1 MRDILKEYQW
11 DWKLYAMMKGSA
23 GITKGTP
30 NEVLT
35 MLQFMKPE
43 AQERI
48 MRMAAGGDAAFIMG
62 NAMAEYYKNILT
74 AHEQGKQIAL
84 VTYNFSPAVL
94 FAMDIVPICLESL
107 SGAIIQAFDKGVGEA
122 LDYCTEVGF
131 PENRLFRAANRF
143 GPHFGRTYGKT
154 RYGAV

>member
-48 MRMAAGGDAAFIMG
+48 MRMAAGGDARF
-62 NAMAEYYKNILT
+62 Y
-74 AHEQGKQIAL
+74 HGKC
-84 VTYNFSPAVL
+84 NGGVL
-94 FAMDIVPICLESL
+94 
-107 SGAIIQAFDKGVGEA
+107 
-122 LDYCTEVGF
+122 
-131 PENRLFRAANRF
+131 
-143 GPHFGRTYGKT
+143 
-154 RYGAV
+154 